1 MRRIRLGCQLRYG
14 AMTATPAVF
23 MVQPAAH
30 PRHLIERDAFLVLG
44 TTPPVEFF
52 DAHGNRAQRLTLQ
65 PGESLVRYEAT
76 AVVPL
81 DGDIVRADARQVP
94 PEELPNH
101 LLRFTLPSRY
111 AETDRLLSFAWE
123 TFSHVPRGWARARA
137 ICDWVHDKVE
147 YRRGVSSPQW
157 SAADAI
163 AHRKGVCRDRAH
175 AVIALA
181 RAFNMP
187 ARYAVSY
194 LPDIDVPDDGN
205 PMDFHAYAEIWLE
218 GGWQVFD
225 PHDRGPRKG
234 RVFLASGLDAADT
247 AFATLYG
254 GANLLDLEVWAEA
267 VPAVTAAPALDRPA
281 AELLAAPVSV
291 SGPPASTSVAADGE
305 TARPFE
311 ALAIASI
318 RQ

>member
-1 MRRIRLGCQLRYG
+1 LRWRVENLFSYLMRRIRIGCELRYG

-23 MVQPAAH
+23 VVQPPAH
-30 PRHLIERDAFLVLG
+30 PRHLIERDAFSVLG
-44 TTPPVEFF
+44 STPPIEFI
-52 DAHGNRAQRLTLQ
+52 DGHGNRAQRLTLQ
-65 PGESLVRYEAT
+65 PGTSLVRYEGT

-81 DGDIVRADARQVP
+81 DGDPVRADARQIP

-111 AETDRLLSFAWE
+111 AETDKLLSFAWE
-123 TFSHVPRGWARARA
+123 TFSQVPRGWPRARA
-137 ICDWVHDKVE
+137 ICDWVHDNVE

-157 SAADAI
+157 SAADTI
-163 AHRKGVCRDRAH
+163 THRKGVCRDRAH

-194 LPDIDVPDDGN
+194 LPDIDVADDGN

-225 PHDRGPRKG
+225 PHDRGPRRG
-234 RVFLASGLDAADT
+234 RVFISSGLDAADA

-254 GANLLDLEVWAEA
+254 GANLLDIEVWAEA
-267 VPAVTAAPALDRPA
+267 VEEARA
-281 AELLAAPVSV
+281 
-291 SGPPASTSVAADGE
+291 VAAL
-305 TARPFE
+305 RSLPRSVRE
-311 ALAIASI
+311 AVRLY
-318 RQ
+318 RLLGDRLLR

>member
-1 MRRIRLGCQLRYG
+1 MRRIRIGCELRYE

-23 MVQPAAH
+23 VVQPPAH
-30 PRHLIERDAFLVLG
+30 PRHLIERDAFAVLG
-44 TTPPVEFF
+44 ATAPVEFI

-65 PGESLVRYEAT
+65 AGASVVRYEGT
-76 AVVPL
+76 AVVPI
-81 DGDIVRADARQVP
+81 DGDPVRADARQVP
-94 PEELPNH
+94 PEELPSH

-111 AETDRLLSFAWE
+111 AETDKLLAFAWE
-123 TFSHVPRGWARARA
+123 TFSHVPRGWPRARA
-137 ICDWVHDKVE
+137 ICDWVHDNVE

-157 SAADAI
+157 SASDTI
-163 AHRKGVCRDRAH
+163 ARRKGVCRDRAH

-194 LPDIDVPDDGN
+194 VPDIDVADDGN

-225 PHDRGPRKG
+225 PHDRGRRRG
-234 RVFLASGLDAADT
+234 RIFIASGLDAADA

-254 GANLLDLEVWAEA
+254 GANLMDFAVWADAIPATDAPSVAAEPRPQPPPQEPSRPEPSQPAAPMFA
-267 VPAVTAAPALDRPA
+267 VPAV
-281 AELLAAPVSV
+281 
-291 SGPPASTSVAADGE
+291 AS
-305 TARPFE
+305 
-311 ALAIASI
+311 
-318 RQ
+318 